1 MAETT
6 KIVVVNGSTYLGLER
21 ILRSEL
27 KYDQVSV
34 GSIHIDRLF
43 SDDSFDLFDADPP
56 DIVWINTTS
65 RNLMNQDADHFL
77 AFLESIWER
86 IPLSTSIVQN
96 NFEYCRHSIS
106 PKKISQINEL
116 IEKRSKEK
124 GRNFHLCDI
133 NQLANRIGL
142 DNWYNDEYWYS
153 FKIPYE
159 KKYVPTVVG
168 KLSRVISKINNDIKK
183 CIVLDLDNTL
193 WGGIIGD
200 DGLEGIKIG
209 RDDPIGEAHN
219 DFQRYLKSL
228 SKKGVLLAVCSKNDP
243 DIALAGLRHPDNVLT
258 PEDFVSFKASWE
270 PKHLSLVEMSRELN
284 IGLDS
289 FVFLDDNPAERDIVR
304 RNLPQVEVPELGNV
318 VDYIAAVDRED
329 YFSSQDVTEDDKR
342 RVQFYKDN
350 FKRNQLKE
358 SMEDYGEYLRS
369 LEMEREI
376 EEFSEIYFPRI
387 SQLSKRTN
395 QFNLTTKRFETEDIR
410 RFATDENYITLY
422 GKLKDRFG
430 DNGLVSAMIGQ
441 VVEDRLEI
449 ILWVMSCRV
458 FKREFELA
466 MFDRLVEKCRER
478 NISEI
483 AGIYGRTEKNKFVEN
498 LYQELGFELVG
509 TNGGDSSWRLKVH
522 GERNGHA

>member
-1 MAETT
+1 MTKAT
-6 KIVVVNGSTYLGLER
+6 KIIVINGSTYLGLEK
-21 ILRSEL
+21 ILKSEL
-27 KYDQVSV
+27 KCDQLSVYDV
-34 GSIHIDRLF
+34 HIDSFF
-43 SDDSFDLFDADPP
+43 SDDSFKLVDSLCP

-65 RNLMNQDADHFL
+65 RNLMNQDPDHFL
-77 AFLESIWER
+77 ATLESIWER
-86 IPLSTSIVQN
+86 IPLTANIVQN

-106 PKKISQINEL
+106 PKKINQINTV
-116 IEKRSKEK
+116 IENRSKEK

-133 NQLANRIGL
+133 NQLANNIGL

-159 KKYVPTVVG
+159 KKYVPTVVDRLG
-168 KLSRVISKINNDIKK
+168 RVISKINNDIKK

-193 WGGIIGD
+193 WGGVIGD

-209 RDDPIGEAHN
+209 RDDPLGEAYN
-219 DFQRYLKSL
+219 DFQGYLKSL

-243 DIALAGLRHPDNVLT
+243 DIALAGLRHPDSILA

-270 PKHLSLVEMSRELN
+270 PKHLSLVEISKELN

-304 RNLPQVEVPELGNV
+304 RNLSQVEVPELGSV
-318 VDYIAAVDRED
+318 VDYIAVVDRQD
-329 YFSSQDVTEDDKR
+329 YFNSEDITEDDKK

-358 SMEDYGEYLRS
+358 NMEDYGEYLLS
-369 LEMEREI
+369 LKMESEI

-430 DNGLVSAMIGQ
+430 DNGLVSAVVGQ
-441 VVEDRLEI
+441 MVGDKLEI

-498 LYQELGFELVG
+498 LYQDLGFELVD
-509 TNGGDSSWRLKVH
+509 TNSGDSSWKLKVH
-522 GERNGHA
+522 GERNEHA